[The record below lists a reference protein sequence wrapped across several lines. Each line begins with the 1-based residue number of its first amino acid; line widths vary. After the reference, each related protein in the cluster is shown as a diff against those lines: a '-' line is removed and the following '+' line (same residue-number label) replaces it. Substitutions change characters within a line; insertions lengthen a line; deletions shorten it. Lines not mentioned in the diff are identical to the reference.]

1 MILSYMNLYFVLQSL
16 NHVVL
21 VAVVLAFVLT
31 LITGQFLLC
40 LVCSTYYAWF
50 AVLIMLGLQY
60 LLCLVCGTVLHTTSS
75 PGPLRNG
82 TRRLFK
88 SRLV

>member
-40 LVCSTYYAWF
+40 LVCST
-50 AVLIMLGLQY
+50 I
-60 LLCLVCGTVLHTTSS
+60 LHTTSS